1 MKFDTNIDITKHF
14 VEEAYGVLNEEVI
27 SFVDYK
33 KDLYD
38 LNLFLTIFNE
48 YIIDND
54 TSRKLIN
61 NFMANYKKW
70 DYYMIKNI
78 FKLLLNNNLIKE
90 NNYE

>member
-38 LNLFLTIFNE
+38 LNLFLTIFN
-48 YIIDND
+48 
-54 TSRKLIN
+54 
-61 NFMANYKKW
+61 
-70 DYYMIKNI
+70 YYMIKNI